1 MFYVLGVSGNISV
14 MSHHAPLST
23 PYNAGC
29 SNNNFWN
36 NPDSNVGGASS
47 NAKNSKDI
55 IKVCFCHGQVSPFR
69 TTSVVES
76 GCVKDPQG
84 CKTAEFRKL
93 H

>member
-36 NPDSNVGGASS
+36 NPDSNVGG
-47 NAKNSKDI
+47 
-55 IKVCFCHGQVSPFR
+55 GQFKTQKIAR
-69 TTSVVES
+69 T
-76 GCVKDPQG
+76 
-84 CKTAEFRKL
+84 L
-93 H
+93 